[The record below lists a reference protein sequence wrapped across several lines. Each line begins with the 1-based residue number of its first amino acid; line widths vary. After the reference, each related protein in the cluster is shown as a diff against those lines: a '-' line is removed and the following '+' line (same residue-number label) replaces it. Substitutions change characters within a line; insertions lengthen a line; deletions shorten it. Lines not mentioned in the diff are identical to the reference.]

1 MKILATTDFHGDAE
15 AFQRTA
21 LKATESYV
29 DLVLLCGDITH
40 FGSVEQ
46 AKELL
51 SCLNEIEPPV
61 LFVPG
66 NCDPSTLTE
75 EKVGT
80 LTCIHG
86 RCKQMNNTNFLG
98 VGGSSPSPF
107 DTPFEITEAEIAIL
121 LHQGLET
128 CVGGEGVVLVS
139 HSPPKNTIVDV
150 TFRGDHVGSSSVRE
164 FIQKTKP
171 MLVLCGHIHEA
182 IGVDKI
188 NKSIIV
194 NPGPAKQ
201 GHCAIIDLDRDV
213 RVRLDHL

>member
-1 MKILATTDFHGDAE
+1 MKILAATDYHGNAE

-21 LKATESYV
+21 LKATESDV
-29 DLVLLCGDITH
+29 DVVLLCGDITH
-40 FGSVEQ
+40 FGSMEQ

-66 NCDPSTLTE
+66 NCDPPTLTE

-86 RCKQMNNTNFLG
+86 RCRQMNNIDFLG

-107 DTPFEITEAEIAIL
+107 DTLFEMTEVEIAML
-121 LHQGLET
+121 LRQGLET
-128 CVGGEGVVLVS
+128 CIGDGRVVLVS
-139 HSPPKNTIVDV
+139 HSPPENTIVDV
-150 TFRGDHVGSSSVRE
+150 TSRGDHVGSSSVRE

-171 MLVLCGHIHEA
+171 LLVLCGHIHEA
-182 IGVDKI
+182 VGVDKI
-188 NKSIIV
+188 DKSIVV
-194 NPGPAKQ
+194 NPGPARH
-201 GHCAIIDLDRDV
+201 GHCAFIDLDRDV
-213 RVRLDHL
+213 RVRMDHL

>member
-1 MKILATTDFHGDAE
+1 MKILAATDFHGDAE

-21 LKATESYV
+21 LKATESCV

-40 FGSVEQ
+40 FGSIEQ

-66 NCDPSTLTE
+66 NCDPPTLTE

-80 LTCIHG
+80 IECIHG
-86 RCKQMNNTNFLG
+86 RCRQMNNIDFLG

-107 DTPFEITEAEIAIL
+107 DTPFEITEVEIAML
-121 LHQGLET
+121 LRQGLET
-128 CVGGEGVVLVS
+128 CIGGGRVVLVS

-150 TFRGDHVGSSSVRE
+150 TFGGDHVGSSSVRE

-182 IGVDKI
+182 AGVDKI
-188 NKSIIV
+188 GKSIVV
-194 NPGPAKQ
+194 NPGPARHR
-201 GHCAIIDLDRDV
+201 HCAFIDLDRDV
-213 RVRLDHL
+213 RVRLDRL